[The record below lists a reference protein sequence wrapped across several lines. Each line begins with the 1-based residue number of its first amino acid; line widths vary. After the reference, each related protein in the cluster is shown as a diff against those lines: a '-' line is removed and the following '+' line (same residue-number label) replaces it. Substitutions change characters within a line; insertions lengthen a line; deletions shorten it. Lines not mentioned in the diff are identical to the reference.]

1 LRSGGI
7 ALVSARRT
15 SRRWILNS
23 LDERPN
29 RQTLFTNGILR
40 YSDRAPLS
48 TSFSDFLKQ
57 FSCFKPTN
65 RGVEGGARLVKRG
78 GARLVKR
85 FQWRGSCIKDCDAWV
100 AAHVEEIEVQAGSA
114 FAHDRL
120 AFDALDE
127 LHEWI
132 YTLAI
137 VHTS

>member
-1 LRSGGI
+1 MDFELLGR
-7 ALVSARRT
+7 
-15 SRRWILNS
+15 
-23 LDERPN
+23 RPN

-85 FQWRGSCIKDCDAWV
+85 FQSLFLRLEVRVLVEIWVVGSLVKNV
-100 AAHVEEIEVQAGSA
+100 TSA
-114 FAHDRL
+114 
-120 AFDALDE
+120 
-127 LHEWI
+127 
-132 YTLAI
+132 
-137 VHTS
+137 

>member
-1 LRSGGI
+1 MDFELLGR
-7 ALVSARRT
+7 
-15 SRRWILNS
+15 
-23 LDERPN
+23 RPN

-85 FQWRGSCIKDCDAWV
+85 FQPDPKV
-100 AAHVEEIEVQAGSA
+100 ADRCEVERCALHQWIT
-114 FAHDRL
+114 RL
-120 AFDALDE
+120 TSVSYLT
-127 LHEWI
+127 I
-132 YTLAI
+132 I
-137 VHTS
+137 VWWLTE